1 MDWRGEKESRNIEDR
16 RGSGI
21 GTPHLVGGG
30 IGTIVIAIIVYF
42 LGGNPM
48 QVLQSSQSMPSSTQS
63 AKPINPE
70 NDSLR
75 QFTAVVLQQTEDIW
89 TKIFSQMGKQY
100 REPTLVLFSGS
111 TQSGCGGASAA
122 TGPFYCPAD
131 KKVYL
136 DLSFFQEL
144 ENRFKVPGNFAS
156 AYVIAHEVGHHVQ
169 DLLGISDKVS
179 RMQATGSKVAG
190 NKLSVKLELQADFL
204 AGLWA
209 HYVNETKKKN
219 GKAIINTADIV
230 SALTAANAIGDDR
243 LQKQAQGY
251 ATPDSFTH
259 GTSEQRMY
267 WFKKGFET
275 GDFSQGNTFN
285 DPSLN

>member
-1 MDWRGEKESRNIEDR
+1 MDWRGESESNNIEDR

-21 GTPHLVGGG
+21 GAPHIIGGG
-30 IGTIVIAIIVYF
+30 IGTLVIAVIIYF

-48 QVLQSSQSMPSSTQS
+48 QVLQSSQSASPTTQS
-63 AKPINPE
+63 AKPINPA
-70 NDSLR
+70 DDTLR
-75 QFTAVVLQQTEDIW
+75 QFSAVILKETENVWTNIFNKMGQQY
-89 TKIFSQMGKQY
+89 Q
-100 REPTLVLFSGS
+100 EPTLVLFSGS
-111 TQSGCGGASAA
+111 TQSGCGGANAA

-136 DLSFFQEL
+136 DLSFFEEL
-144 ENRFKVPGNFAS
+144 QGRFNVPGNFAS

-169 DLLGISDKVS
+169 DLLGISSKVS
-179 RMQATGSKVAG
+179 RLQARSNEVTA

-204 AGLWA
+204 AGVWA
-209 HYVNETKKKN
+209 HYINETKKQN
-219 GKAIINTADIV
+219 GSSIINNADIV

-251 ATPDSFTH
+251 VSPDSFTH
-259 GTSEQRMY
+259 GTSQQRMY

-275 GDFSQGNTFN
+275 GDINQGDTFN

>member
-1 MDWRGEKESRNIEDR
+1 MDWRGENESQNIEDR

-21 GTPHLVGGG
+21 GAPHIIGGG
-30 IGTIVIAIIVYF
+30 IGTIIIAVIVYF

-48 QVLQSSQSMPSSTQS
+48 QVLQSSQHMSSSSQS
-63 AKPINPE
+63 ARPANAAD
-70 NDSLR
+70 DSLR
-75 QFTAVVLQQTEDIW
+75 QFSAVVLKQTEDVW
-89 TKIFSQMGKQY
+89 TAVFNKMGQQY
-100 REPTLVLFSGS
+100 QKPTLVLFSGN
-111 TQSGCGGASAA
+111 TTSGCGGADAA

-136 DLSFFQEL
+136 DLSFFEEL
-144 ENRFKVPGNFAS
+144 QDRFNVPGNFAS

-179 RMQATGSKVAG
+179 RLQARSNEVTG

-204 AGLWA
+204 AGVWA
-209 HYVNETKKKN
+209 YYINKERKQN
-219 GKAIINTADIV
+219 GNPIITDSDIK

-251 ATPDSFTH
+251 VAPDSFTH
-259 GTSEQRMY
+259 GTSQQRMY
-267 WFKKGFET
+267 WFNKGFQT
-275 GDFSQGNTFN
+275 GDLNQGDTFN

>member
-1 MDWRGEKESRNIEDR
+1 MDWKGEDESSNIEDR
-16 RGSGI
+16 RGI
-21 GTPHLVGGG
+21 RTPHIVGGG
-30 IGTIVIAIIVYF
+30 IGTIVIAVIIYF

-48 QVLQSSQSMPSSTQS
+48 QVLQSSQSMSSSTQS
-63 AKPINPE
+63 TVPTNPA
-70 NDSLR
+70 DDTLR
-75 QFTAVVLQQTEDIW
+75 QFAAVVLRETEDVW
-89 TKIFSQMGKQY
+89 TKIFTQMGKQY
-100 REPTLVLFSGS
+100 QEPTLVLFSES

-136 DLSFFQEL
+136 DLSFFEEL
-144 ENRFKVPGNFAS
+144 QNRFSVPGNFAS

-179 RMQATGSKVAG
+179 RMQASGSEVAG

-204 AGLWA
+204 AGVWA
-209 HYVNETKKKN
+209 HYINEMKKKN
-219 GKAIINTADIV
+219 GNAIISNTDIA

-251 ATPDSFTH
+251 VTPDSFTH
-259 GTSEQRMY
+259 GTSQQRMY

-275 GDFSQGNTFN
+275 GDISQGNTFN